1 MSTTT
6 DLKQLVINTV
16 ESQEV
21 YHYLKTNGLINEDE
35 IYLVAGESYI
45 LPIASADSLGG
56 VKVGSGLSVEADGT
70 ISFSGDIDCGLFTD
84 TTTNRGD

>member
-1 MSTTT
+1 MPTTT
-6 DLKQLVINTV
+6 ELKQLVINTV

-21 YHYLKTNGLINEDE
+21 YDYLKANGLINEDE

-84 TTTNRGD
+84 TTTN

>member
-1 MSTTT
+1 MPTTT
-6 DLKQLVINTV
+6 DLKQFVINTV

-21 YHYLKTNGLINEDE
+21 YDYLKTNGLINEDE
-35 IYLVAGESYI
+35 IYLVAGESSYI

-70 ISFSGDIDCGLFTD
+70 INFSGDIDCGLFTD
-84 TTTNRGD
+84 TTTN